1 MSKEAPFY
9 LPRLNGYALDFIKYA
24 AAFFMVIDHIDFMI
38 LGRSNLEMLLI
49 GRATYPLFAYAAAM
63 AILRAGPEKAGSY
76 VLRLLI
82 LAVLVEPIADL
93 TRDVEEANILFTL
106 AAGGAFAAWLPQI
119 TPALRQAILTF
130 ALASMLLIPSAT
142 EYGMAGI
149 VLPAVIIMTIK
160 GYQSGWIWLLITLT
174 ALNMGN
180 LWAEITKP
188 DGLNETLH
196 ILMTLAVTIL
206 PFCVLQ
212 IAKGL
217 PDTGR
222 LMSKYFLH
230 IFYPAHLVI
239 ICLIGLAIQHYTGG

>member
-24 AAFFMVIDHIDFMI
+24 AAIFMVIDHIDYM
-38 LGRSNLEMLLI
+38 LLDRTNLEMILI

-119 TPALRQAILTF
+119 NPALRQTILVF
-130 ALASMLLIPSAT
+130 ALASMLIPSAT

-149 VLPAVIIMTIK
+149 MLPAVIIMTIK
-160 GYQSGWIWLLITLT
+160 GYQSGWIWLLMTLT
-174 ALNMGN
+174 ALNMGD

-188 DGLNETLH
+188 DGLNETLY
-196 ILMTLAVTIL
+196 ILITLAVTVL

-239 ICLIGLAIQHYTGG
+239 IFLIGLAINHYTGG